1 MKDPRTWEV
10 VIFETPSSERTK
22 ALFTHK
28 RLGELTVQW
37 RNKRARRSLST
48 LVLLWRL
55 SDRMFRNG
63 LHVVTFSFILRVSN
77 LVWHLLIDS
86 SASLAANQR
95 HGPCPTEAWKQDK
108 KKAEI
113 QMARASQAFLK
124 ATMGADF
131 WPLIRCVLWDW
142 LQLSDMIDCL
152 AKTKPFFLQML
163 LKIKF
168 DPKPYAH

>member
-37 RNKRARRSLST
+37 RNKRAKRSLST

-108 KKAEI
+108 KGRNTDGTGKSGFPQSNYGSRLLTSN
-113 QMARASQAFLK
+113 QMCPVRLI
-124 ATMGADF
+124 AT
-131 WPLIRCVLWDW
+131 LRYDW
-142 LQLSDMIDCL
+142 LPC
-152 AKTKPFFLQML
+152 KN
-163 LKIKF
+163 
-168 DPKPYAH
+168 